1 MKTKMDFRKFNFKN
15 LIKACLLILA
25 IVFLVYFLSPF
36 FNYINS
42 SYIDSS
48 FVVGKIYYSNDRG
61 DKYEFIDLD
70 TVKVN
75 KNFDDTL
82 NYFYSFSLKEGTLK
96 ISDNSTFYFLNE
108 NMIWNYYERY
118 FLIRY

>member
-1 MKTKMDFRKFNFKN
+1 MKTKMDFRKLNFKN
-15 LIKACLLILA
+15 LIKACLLILGV
-25 IVFLVYFLSPF
+25 VFLVYFLSPF

-108 NMIWNYYERY
+108 NMIWNYYEHY

>member
-15 LIKACLLILA
+15 LIKACLLILG

-61 DKYEFIDLD
+61 DKYEFIDSD

-96 ISDNSTFYFLNE
+96 ISDNSIFYFLNE
-108 NMIWNYYERY
+108 NMIWNYYEHY
-118 FLIRY
+118 FLVRY

>member
-1 MKTKMDFRKFNFKN
+1 MKTKMDLRKLNFKN
-15 LIKACLLILA
+15 LIKACLLILG

>member
-61 DKYEFIDLD
+61 DKYEFIDSD

-82 NYFYSFSLKEGTLK
+82 NYFYSFSLEEGT
-96 ISDNSTFYFLNE
+96 IF
-108 NMIWNYYERY
+108 
-118 FLIRY
+118 

>member
-1 MKTKMDFRKFNFKN
+1 MKTKMDFRKLNFKN
-15 LIKACLLILA
+15 LIKACLLILGV
-25 IVFLVYFLSPF
+25 VFLVYFLSPF

>member
-15 LIKACLLILA
+15 LIKACLLILG

-61 DKYEFIDLD
+61 DKYEFIDSD

-96 ISDNSTFYFLNE
+96 ISDNSIFYFLNE
-108 NMIWNYYERY
+108 NMIWNYYEHY

>member
-15 LIKACLLILA
+15 LIKACLLILG

-36 FNYINS
+36 FNYIDS

-61 DKYEFIDLD
+61 DKYEFIDSD

-82 NYFYSFSLKEGTLK
+82 NYFYSFSLEEGTLK

-108 NMIWNYYERY
+108 NMIWNYYEHY

>member
-1 MKTKMDFRKFNFKN
+1 MKTKMDLGKLNFKN
-15 LIKACLLILA
+15 LIKACLLILG

-61 DKYEFIDLD
+61 DKYEFIDSD

-96 ISDNSTFYFLNE
+96 ISDNSIFYFLNE
-108 NMIWNYYERY
+108 NMIWNYYEHY
-118 FLIRY
+118 FLISY

>member
-1 MKTKMDFRKFNFKN
+1 MKTKMDFRRFNFKN
-15 LIKACLLILA
+15 LIKAFLLILG
-25 IVFLVYFLSPF
+25 IVFLIYFLSPF
-36 FNYINS
+36 FSYINS

-61 DKYEFIDLD
+61 DKYEFIDSD

-82 NYFYSFSLKEGTLK
+82 NYFYSFSLEEGTLK
-96 ISDNSTFYFLNE
+96 ISDNSIFYFLNE
-108 NMIWNYYERY
+108 NMIWNYYEHY